1 MQAVNAGA
9 RLDRLPISRFHYR
22 NMGLIAGGLFLD
34 GFEIALQGGVLA
46 ALVATGWS
54 TPAQNALFISTT
66 FAGMMIGAWLAG
78 IVGDRYGRRFSY
90 QANLLIFGLASFA
103 GAAAPSMEWLT
114 AARFIMG
121 VGLGA
126 EIVVSYVSLAELV
139 PPASRGRWGGALA
152 TIASSSVFIS
162 ALVARL
168 VIPDYGWRPM
178 FVLVGVGALI
188 VWAARKA
195 MPESPRWLEAKGR
208 AAEAEQVLAAIEAEV
223 ERTTGAVLEMAAAPM
238 SPSPARH
245 YRLSELFSHGLLART
260 MTGCILLVAINVT
273 LYGFIAFLPSFMV
286 QRGLTITTSLNYV
299 TLMSLGG
306 PVGALVGMALG
317 DRIGRKPSLVLFSLV
332 AMVCGLIYPHAVSAA
347 EVTGIGFLLVMSTY
361 VLVAVAFSMYVQE
374 LFPTEIRMRGV
385 GLCNTV
391 GRFALIVTPA
401 ITAALSGAGGVYSVV
416 VFIAALLAF
425 STTVLVVFGPETKGR
440 SLEILTEAGP
450 GLAEGPAGVRGAL
463 PLAERT
469 DARAAASTEA
479 SLNRVGT
486 QG

>member
-1 MQAVNAGA
+1 MEAVNAGA

-34 GFEIALQGGVLA
+34 GFEIALQGVVLA
-46 ALVATGWS
+46 ALIATGWS

-66 FAGMMIGAWLAG
+66 FAGMMLGAWLAG

-90 QANLLIFGLASFA
+90 QINLLIFGLASFA

-114 AARFIMG
+114 VARFFMG
-121 VGLGA
+121 IGLGA

-152 TIASSSVFIS
+152 VIANSSVFIS
-162 ALVARL
+162 ALSARL
-168 VIPDYGWRPM
+168 VIPDYGWRPL
-178 FVLVGVGALI
+178 FVFVGVGALA

-208 AAEAEQVLAAIEAEV
+208 ADEAEQVLTRIEAEV
-223 ERTTGAVLEMAAAPM
+223 ERTTAAPLPAAAP
-238 SPSPARH
+238 SAPVTAARQ
-245 YRLSELFSHGLLART
+245 YPLSHLFARGLLART
-260 MTGCILLVAINVT
+260 LTGCLLLISVNVT

-286 QRGLTITTSLNYV
+286 QRGLTITTSLNYIL
-299 TLMSLGG
+299 LMSIGG
-306 PVGALVGMALG
+306 PVGALVGMVLG
-317 DRIGRKPSLVLFSLV
+317 DRVGRKPCLVLFSLT
-332 AMVCGLIYPHAVSAA
+332 ALVCGLIYPHAVSAA

-391 GRFALIVTPA
+391 GRFALIVTPS
-401 ITAALSGAGGVYSVV
+401 ITAALYAADGVYSVV
-416 VFIAALLAF
+416 IFIAALLAL

-440 SLEILTEAGP
+440 SLESLTEAGVS
-450 GLAEGPAGVRGAL
+450 GRAVNSPAGRGA
-463 PLAERT
+463 
-469 DARAAASTEA
+469 
-479 SLNRVGT
+479 SLT
-486 QG
+486 AK